1 VSVPAATVPRGVVP
15 VLQRPE
21 GVEPLPLV
29 IVTPG
34 RNLVRQGEATRGLWR
49 IDSGVLRAEALAPDG
64 RELVVDLLGPGDLVG
79 EPGSE
84 PSPVTVRAVRPARL
98 QPVAPTAA
106 GPLLARRAHR
116 AVGLA
121 CDLAWRDVPT
131 RVEHRLVDLAARF
144 GRPVDGGT
152 LIPLTLT
159 QEEIAG
165 LAGTSRATVNRVLRA
180 EAKKGTVELRRGRTS
195 VLNPQALAK
204 RAS

>member
-1 VSVPAATVPRGVVP
+1 MSVPAATVPRGVVP

-79 EPGSE
+79 VPGSE

-165 LAGTSRATVNRVLRA
+165 LAGTSRESANRALHVLLASGRI
-180 EAKKGTVELRRGRTS
+180 GRRRRGRY
-195 VLNPQALAK
+195 VVGARLRGV
-204 RAS
+204 RA

>member
-1 VSVPAATVPRGVVP
+1 MSVPAATVPRGVVP

-159 QEEIAG
+159 QEEIAS
-165 LAGTSRATVNRVLRA
+165 LAGTSRESANRALRVLLASGRI
-180 EAKKGTVELRRGRTS
+180 GRRRRGRY
-195 VLNPQALAK
+195 VVGARLRVV
-204 RAS
+204 RA

>member
-29 IVTPG
+29 IVIPG
-34 RNLVRQGEATRGLWR
+34 RNFVRQGEATRGLWR

-159 QEEIAG
+159 QEEIAS
-165 LAGTSRATVNRVLRA
+165 LAGTSRESANRALRVLLASGRI
-180 EAKKGTVELRRGRTS
+180 GRRRRGRY
-195 VLNPQALAK
+195 VVGARLRVV
-204 RAS
+204 RA

>member
-165 LAGTSRATVNRVLRA
+165 LAGTSRESANRALHVLLASGRI
-180 EAKKGTVELRRGRTS
+180 GRRRRGRY
-195 VLNPQALAK
+195 VVGARLRVV
-204 RAS
+204 RA